1 MNATTKIRP
10 DATAAHD
17 WRTLDALRGVVRPFR
32 SGSAYGVARVESH
45 DGSRTVVHGLH
56 ERSKQWANVDEV
68 TCELNIAH
76 RDALALTLDGE
87 SNRYVARRLLGLALD
102 LTATELDTAA
112 VLLCDLFQLDTEDG
126 DGVDVLL
133 YLAYAV
139 GDDPHERGSRS
150 AGVLQAVHA
159 AVTLNK

>member
-1 MNATTKIRP
+1 MNTNKKPRP
-10 DATAAHD
+10 DATDSND

-68 TCELNIAH
+68 TNELNKAH
-76 RDALALTLDGE
+76 LDALALTLDGE

-102 LTATELDTAA
+102 LTPAELDTAA
-112 VLLCDLFQLDTEDG
+112 VLVCDLFELDTEDG
-126 DGVDVLL
+126 HGVAVLR
-133 YLAYAV
+133 YLARAV
-139 GDDPHERGSRS
+139 GDDLHDKASQSADVLTVVRS
-150 AGVLQAVHA
+150 AVL
-159 AVTLNK
+159 LNK

>member
-17 WRTLDALRGVVRPFR
+17 WRTLDALCGVVRPFR

-56 ERSKQWANVDEV
+56 ERSKQWANVEEV
-68 TCELNIAH
+68 THALNKAH
-76 RDALALTLDGE
+76 ANALGL
-87 SNRYVARRLLGLALD
+87 VLLGETNRHAVCKVLKLALD
-102 LTATELDTAA
+102 LTQVELETATVLVCDALDIEPEFEHGAGMPHM
-112 VLLCDLFQLDTEDG
+112 LG
-126 DGVDVLL
+126 
-133 YLAYAV
+133 YAL
-139 GDDPHERGSRS
+139 GDDLNEKDSRS
-150 AGVLQAVHA
+150 LVIVQAVHA